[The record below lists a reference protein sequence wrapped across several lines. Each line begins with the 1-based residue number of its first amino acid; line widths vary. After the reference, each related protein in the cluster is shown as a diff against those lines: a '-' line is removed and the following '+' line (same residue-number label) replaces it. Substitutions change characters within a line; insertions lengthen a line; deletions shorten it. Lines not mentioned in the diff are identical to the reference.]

1 MATTPPPTACTLP
14 NSAAHTSGLIDHAL
28 RLNGW
33 HKRGRELQT
42 CGTLLPAHTGTSRL
56 AWTVSQ
62 RSRFARHLHQDF
74 FEDQYGRGARC
85 FFMTVRD
92 PVARLQSAFSFE
104 KSHVNWGQ
112 DQHLNSNIRHTKSP
126 GHFVR
131 LLRDGKEARPDVR
144 TPQRQAAVVKIFN
157 GSLHGHRRWGQR
169 GREVLHTG
177 NYGLIPQLDY
187 LRGLEGRA
195 DVELHLVCQ
204 NQLDRH
210 LDAAW
215 RKFEPGQAL
224 PPLPPEE
231 AAKSTSQHKTTLHN
245 KYAGDRTWLRLTADE
260 RAYVRECM
268 FPGDAELARRLCHGN
283 NASGLP

>member
-1 MATTPPPTACTLP
+1 M
-14 NSAAHTSGLIDHAL
+14 
-28 RLNGW
+28 
-33 HKRGRELQT
+33 
-42 CGTLLPAHTGTSRL
+42 
-56 AWTVSQ
+56 
-62 RSRFARHLHQDF
+62 
-74 FEDQYGRGARC
+74 
-85 FFMTVRD
+85 
-92 PVARLQSAFSFE
+92 
-104 KSHVNWGQ
+104 
-112 DQHLNSNIRHTKSP
+112 
-126 GHFVR
+126 
-131 LLRDGKEARPDVR
+131 
-144 TPQRQAAVVKIFN
+144 KIFN

-187 LRGLEGRA
+187 LRGLEA
-195 DVELHLVCQ
+195 KPDVELHLVCQ

-215 RKFEPGQAL
+215 RKFEPGQAP
-224 PPLPPEE
+224 PPLPAEE
-231 AAKSTSQHKTTLHN
+231 AAKSTSQYKTTLHN

>member
-1 MATTPPPTACTLP
+1 M
-14 NSAAHTSGLIDHAL
+14 
-28 RLNGW
+28 
-33 HKRGRELQT
+33 
-42 CGTLLPAHTGTSRL
+42 
-56 AWTVSQ
+56 
-62 RSRFARHLHQDF
+62 
-74 FEDQYGRGARC
+74 
-85 FFMTVRD
+85 
-92 PVARLQSAFSFE
+92 
-104 KSHVNWGQ
+104 
-112 DQHLNSNIRHTKSP
+112 
-126 GHFVR
+126 R
-131 LLRDGKEARPDVR
+131 LLRDGKDARPDVR
-144 TPQRQAAVVKIFN
+144 TPQRQAALVKIFN

-187 LRGLEGRA
+187 LRGLEA
-195 DVELHLVCQ
+195 KPDVELHLVCQ

-215 RKFEPGQAL
+215 RKFEPGQAP
-224 PPLPPEE
+224 PPLPAEE
-231 AAKSTSQHKTTLHN
+231 AAKSTSQYKTTLHN